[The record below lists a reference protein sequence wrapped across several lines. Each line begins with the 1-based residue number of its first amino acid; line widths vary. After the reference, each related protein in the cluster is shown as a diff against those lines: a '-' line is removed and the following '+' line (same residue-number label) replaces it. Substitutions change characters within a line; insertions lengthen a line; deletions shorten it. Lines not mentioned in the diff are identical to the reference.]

1 MCELESWVGDPTV
14 KVLDQRSCSDQLV
27 KILNSKMDCEQV
39 TEQNTNRLTYNHALP
54 LM

>member
-1 MCELESWVGDPTV
+1 MYVELGSWFVDPTV

-39 TEQNTNRLTYNHALP
+39 TEQKH
-54 LM
+54 